1 MEPLMCPF
9 CGGADIIEGEEREV
23 ELEDERWIVYHW
35 TCMDCREA
43 FDKVIATP
51 VMEVYEEDEHW
62 S

>member
-9 CGGADIIEGEEREV
+9 CGGTDIIEGEEREI
-23 ELEDERWIVYHW
+23 ELDNEYWTIYHW
-35 TCMDCREA
+35 TCMDCHET

-51 VMEVYEEDEHW
+51 VRGAYEEDEHW